1 MSGLGV
7 AAHRGSVCVTPSQP
21 EVPIMP
27 AATAQPIAKTTR
39 LTRRKLMTAGV
50 VGIVGLRT
58 ARPVVAGTNDSQ
70 FPATVVADFAG
81 KPVRLTL
88 TGTALRTKYW
98 VRVYTV
104 ASYAQA
110 GIKIPSPETL
120 ARLDVPKLLHLIFE
134 RDVDGTT
141 MANAFRESIGK
152 SFPAPHFASELGQ
165 LERYFIANPIHQAD
179 HIRLSHIPGVGLG
192 VQVNAR
198 QTVAIRGVA
207 FAQAAW
213 GTYFG
218 QNHLGVAIKDG
229 LSSRLR

>member
-1 MSGLGV
+1 MPV
-7 AAHRGSVCVTPSQP
+7 AINRELADLANLIAGPDHQP
-21 EVPIMP
+21 QAGPFSRRQLL
-27 AATAQPIAKTTR
+27 AAGAV
-39 LTRRKLMTAGV
+39 GV
-50 VGIVGLRT
+50 VGWMSAG
-58 ARPVVAGTNDSQ
+58 PVLAGESQ
-70 FPATVVADFAG
+70 FPVAIVADCG
-81 KPVRLTL
+81 GTPVRMTL

-110 GIKIPSPETL
+110 GLKITTPELL
-120 ARLDVPKLLHLIFE
+120 ARLDVPKLLHLSFE

-141 MANAFRESIGK
+141 MANAFRESIGR
-152 SFPAPHFASELGQ
+152 SFPAPHFATELTL
-165 LERYFIANPIHQAD
+165 LERYFVANPVKQGD
-179 HIRLSHIPGVGLG
+179 QIRLTHIPGVGMG
-192 VQVNAR
+192 VQVNTR
-198 QTVAIRGVA
+198 PTVAIRGVA

>member
-1 MSGLGV
+1 MQDATHRQTAVKSTRNPQPDHPRRSGW
-7 AAHRGSVCVTPSQP
+7 P
-21 EVPIMP
+21 
-27 AATAQPIAKTTR
+27 
-39 LTRRKLMTAGV
+39 TRRRFLATGTGGV
-50 VGIVGLRT
+50 LGWASVRL
-58 ARPVVAGTNDSQ
+58 ALAGTSDAQ
-70 FPATVVADFAG
+70 FPASVVANFGG

-110 GIKIPSPETL
+110 GLRIGSPEAL
-120 ARLDVPKLLHLIFE
+120 ARLDAPKLLHLIFE

-141 MANAFRESIGK
+141 MANAFRESIGR
-152 SFPAPHFASELGQ
+152 SFPAPNFATELGQ
-165 LERYFIANPIHQAD
+165 LERYFVANPIKQGE
-179 HIRLSHIPGVGLG
+179 HIRLTHLPGVGMG

-198 QTVAIRGVA
+198 PTVAIRGVA

-218 QNHLGVAIKDG
+218 PNHLGVALKDG